1 MINDVPEVNGV
12 ISPDAST
19 VATAGLS
26 LLHDPASGV
35 PVQDIGEPM
44 HNEVVPVMAGTLKG
58 VTVIVLSGV
67 LTVPQLPLVIS
78 Q

>member
-1 MINDVPEVNGV
+1 MINDVPAVNGV

-19 VATAGLS
+19 VATAVLS
-26 LLHDPASGV
+26 LLHVPPGGV
-35 PVQDIGEPM
+35 PVQDAGKPM
-44 HNEVVPVMAGTLKG
+44 QNEDVPVMAGTLKG
-58 VTVIVLSGV
+58 DTVIVLSGV

>member
-1 MINDVPEVNGV
+1 MINDVPAVNGV
-12 ISPDAST
+12 ISPDALI

-26 LLHDPASGV
+26 LLHVPPIGV
-35 PVQDIGEPM
+35 PVQDNGEPM
-44 HNEVVPVMAGTLKG
+44 QNKDVPVMAGTLKG